1 MQGSQHI
8 SPTFSDSIN
17 LSLIAHDFRCEK
29 KQREIFF
36 PWDPEEARHELLK
49 DLTKELSHRH
59 IHVTVSNTY
68 VCEASGIL

>member
-36 PWDPEEARHELLK
+36 PWDPEEA
-49 DLTKELSHRH
+49 
-59 IHVTVSNTY
+59 
-68 VCEASGIL
+68 